1 MYTGRRPGV
10 FYSCRFH
17 VVLLSS
23 LAPLR
28 GATMAHQP
36 FGMKTSVCLC
46 SIPQG
51 TQAQVPRLWLC
62 LRQLLFAYT
71 GAVSSVLAFAEFAD
85 RLVFSFLGI
94 KALRRPGGQARE
106 LR

>member
-1 MYTGRRPGV
+1 M
-10 FYSCRFH
+10 
-17 VVLLSS
+17 
-23 LAPLR
+23 
-28 GATMAHQP
+28 
-36 FGMKTSVCLC
+36 
-46 SIPQG
+46 
-51 TQAQVPRLWLC
+51 PRLWLC